1 MATFDVK
8 DYGAVGDGVTDDTAA
23 IQAAIDAAGVNGGG
37 VYIGPGTYVVSPGA
51 GGRCLVLGDNTQL
64 TGAGIGASIIELA
77 DNAAGAT
84 ALVFNNGD
92 NTGASE
98 LTLDG
103 NRENNTGTVNGWVSG
118 DHDNVTISAVEVR
131 EASGVGFDLRTTAS
145 FLVSN
150 AEARLNSQD
159 GMLAEGQAEG
169 VIQDSLAFGN
179 GAAGFHLT
187 GDLKLLDSD
196 AVGNGQDGVLLYDTD
211 GATNAL
217 LVDGGNV
224 QGNGGEGIHTLQVDG
239 YTVRGVEVFENTNY
253 GIESDGS
260 RNGVIDLNI
269 VHDNAQDEFS
279 GVEINIDGWNGN
291 ETITAINISATHN
304 LVYGGRYAYYGIA
317 EGYQVGHDNLIADNI
332 VTHSVAPIV
341 AAGED
346 SVARGNAPWIIRYG
360 SDSADR
366 LGATVVRDQL
376 HGGLGNDRLEGG
388 QGEDVLEGG
397 RGADV
402 LTGGADADV
411 FRFTLASDSYRDG
424 TRSHADRIT
433 DFSLSEDRLDLTALG
448 FSALGNGHGDTLR
461 LAYDPT
467 RDVTY
472 LKNFEAD
479 TDGNRFELVLQG
491 DLSGLTAANL
501 QGEQSGTGAA
511 DTLNGANTAETFHG
525 DAGRDRILAQGGDD
539 LLYGDTGGDTLTG
552 GGGADTFVYSQLSD
566 SLRSNVANGT
576 QGRDTLVDFSA
587 TAGDQIDVSAL
598 GFTGLGDGH
607 GTTLKLVTSADG
619 AKTVLKSLDSDANG
633 FHFEVLLQGV
643 EKAALADTSIVFA
656 HDYGTRP
663 STVPDWLDNNVF
675 GTSGADTLT
684 GNSADN
690 VLRGGEGK
698 DRLFGG
704 VGNDTLVGGGGS
716 DALDGGTGDDTFVYT
731 QVSDSYRLGQV
742 FTDTL
747 NNFSAHDDRVDV
759 SALGYTGLGDGH
771 DGTLTLVED
780 SGRTFLRSLDADAQ
794 GRLFEIRWAGE
805 IASSLGA
812 DNFVFAQP
820 EPTADLHLL
829 GGAAQPA

>member
-23 IQAAIDAAGVNGGG
+23 IQAAIDAAGVNGGE

-51 GGRCLVLGDNTQL
+51 SGRCLVLGDNTRL

-118 DHDNVTISAVEVR
+118 NHDNVTIAAVEVR
-131 EASGVGFDLRTTAS
+131 EASGVGFDLRTTGS
-145 FLVSN
+145 FVVSN

-169 VIQDSLAFGN
+169 VIRDSLAMGN
-179 GAAGFHLT
+179 GESGFHLA
-187 GDLKLLDSD
+187 GEVKLLDSD
-196 AVGNGQDGVLLYDTD
+196 AITNTQDGVLLYDTD
-211 GATNAL
+211 GARNGL
-217 LVDGGNV
+217 LVDGGV
-224 QGNGGEGIHTLQVDG
+224 TQGNGADGVHTLRVDG
-239 YTVRGVEVFENTNY
+239 YTVRGVEAFDNFNY
-253 GIESDGS
+253 GIHSGGS
-260 RNGVIDLNI
+260 RNGLIDLNI
-269 VHDNAQDEFS
+269 VHDNAQDEFA
-279 GVEINIDGWNGN
+279 GLEIDIGGWNGN
-291 ETITAINISATHN
+291 PVITAINVAVTHN
-304 LVYGGRYAYYGIA
+304 LVYGGRNAYYGITESFEA
-317 EGYQVGHDNLIADNI
+317 GHDNLIADNI
-332 VTHSVAPIV
+332 ITHVVLPVV

-346 SVARGNAPWIIRYG
+346 SIARGNAAWVIRYG
-360 SDSADR
+360 SASADR
-366 LGATVVRDQL
+366 LGATIVRDQL
-376 HGGLGNDRLEGG
+376 HGGPGNDRLEGG
-388 QGEDVLEGG
+388 QGEDALDGG
-397 RGADV
+397 GGADV
-402 LTGGADADV
+402 LTGGANADV
-411 FRFTLASDSYRDG
+411 FRFTLASDSYRD
-424 TRSHADRIT
+424 SAKSYADSIT
-433 DFSLSEDRLDLTALG
+433 DFNLSEDLLDLTALG
-448 FSALGNGHGDTLR
+448 FSTLGNGHGDTLR
-461 LAYDPT
+461 LVYDAT

-472 LKNFEAD
+472 LKNLDAD
-479 TDGNRFELVLQG
+479 ADGNRFELGLQG
-491 DLSGLTAANL
+491 DLSGFTAANL
-501 QGEQSGTGAA
+501 QGEQSGTGSA

-525 DAGRDRILAQGGDD
+525 DTGRDRILAQGGDD
-539 LLYGDTGGDTLTG
+539 LLYGDAGGDTLTG
-552 GGGADTFVYSQLSD
+552 GAGADTFVYSQLSD
-566 SLRSNVANGT
+566 SLRANIANGT
-576 QGRDTLVDFSA
+576 PGRDTLTDFSA
-587 TAGDQIDVSAL
+587 MLGDQIDVSAL

-607 GTTLKLVTSADG
+607 ATTLKLVTSADG
-619 AKTVLKSLDSDANG
+619 TQTVLKSLDSDASG

-656 HDYGTRP
+656 HDYGSRP
-663 STVPDWLDNNVF
+663 STVPDWLDHNVF

-684 GNSADN
+684 GTSADN

-759 SALGYTGLGDGH
+759 SALGYTSLGDGH
-771 DGTLTLVED
+771 DGTLKLVED

-805 IASSLGA
+805 IASSLSA

-820 EPTADLHLL
+820 EPTADLQLL
-829 GGAAQPA
+829 GAATQPA